1 MSAAVSIPS
10 LRIRPCSVTALA
22 LAVLFVTVLA
32 PSGARSQASG
42 TIKIVVPLPAGGGVD
57 VVARELAEQIGQA
70 QGATFVIE
78 NRPGAGTMIGTE
90 AVARANP
97 DGNTLLVVPN
107 SFVVAPQLHKSN
119 YDAIASFVPIC
130 SLVATPT
137 VLAVNKSSPYR
148 TFGDIV
154 AAAQAEPGKLTV
166 GSGGGAALQ
175 LNFEM
180 LQQATHI
187 RTTFVAYS
195 GTVPAVIAALG
206 GHIDAVFSD
215 FPTVWP
221 QIKSGSLHA
230 LATGARTR
238 VESLP
243 GVPTIDE
250 SGYKG
255 YEAEIWYG
263 LFAPAKTPAD
273 VTTRLAGWFAAAV
286 QDAGIKAKLAAQGLR
301 PVGLCGAEFGAQV
314 RAQYATFGQVIRE
327 AGIKVE

>member
-1 MSAAVSIPS
+1 MNRRRCHRLAAAILVAF
-10 LRIRPCSVTALA
+10 CVAGLA
-22 LAVLFVTVLA
+22 H
-32 PSGARSQASG
+32 SGARAQTG

-70 QGATFVIE
+70 HAATFIVE

-107 SFVVAPQLHKSN
+107 SFVVAPQLHKAN
-119 YDAIASFVPIC
+119 YDAIASFTPIC

-148 TFGDIV
+148 TLADLV
-154 AAAQAEPGKLTV
+154 AAAQAEPGKLTI

-180 LQQATHI
+180 LQQTTHI
-187 RTTFVAYS
+187 RTTFVPFS

-206 GHIDAVFSD
+206 GHVDAVFSD
-215 FPTVWP
+215 FPTIWP
-221 QIKSGSLHA
+221 QIKSGALHA

-238 VESLP
+238 SESLP
-243 GVPTIDE
+243 TVPTIDE

-273 VTTRLAGWFAAAV
+273 VTGRLAGWFAAAV

-301 PVGLCGAEFGAQV
+301 PVGMCGTEFAAQV
-314 RAQYATFGQVIRE
+314 RRQYDEFGRVIRE
-327 AGIKVE
+327 AGIKAE

>member
-1 MSAAVSIPS
+1 VNRLRERIAAAAVA
-10 LRIRPCSVTALA
+10 ALIA
-22 LAVLFVTVLA
+22 AVNA
-32 PSGARSQASG
+32 PGVRAQTG
-42 TIKIVVPLPAGGGVD
+42 TIRIVVPLPAGGGVD

-90 AVARANP
+90 VVARAIP

-107 SFVVAPQLHKSN
+107 SFLVAPQLHKAN
-119 YDAIASFVPIC
+119 YDAIASFEPIC

-137 VLAVNKSSPYR
+137 VLAVNKASPYR
-148 TFGDIV
+148 TFGELI
-154 AAAQAEPGKLTV
+154 AAARAEPGKLTI

-187 RTTFVAYS
+187 RTTFVGYS

-206 GHIDAVFSD
+206 AHIDAVFSD
-215 FPTVWP
+215 FPTAWS
-221 QIKSGSLHA
+221 QIRSGALRA

-238 VESLP
+238 LESLP

-263 LFAPAKTPAD
+263 LFAPAMTPPE
-273 VTTRLAGWFAAAV
+273 VTARLAGWFATAV
-286 QDAGIKAKLAAQGLR
+286 QDGGIKTKLAVQGLR
-301 PVGLCGAEFGAQV
+301 PVGLCGPEFGGQV
-314 RAQYATFGQVIRE
+314 RAQYEMFGRVIRD
-327 AGIKVE
+327 AGIKAE

>member
-1 MSAAVSIPS
+1 MKLHAPSVARAAAAAALVAVSLGLPG
-10 LRIRPCSVTALA
+10 
-22 LAVLFVTVLA
+22 A
-32 PSGARSQASG
+32 PHVRAQTG
-42 TIKIVVPLPAGGGVD
+42 TIKLVVPLPAGGGVD
-57 VVARELAEQIGQA
+57 VVARQLAEQIGQA
-70 QGATFVIE
+70 QGASFIVE

-119 YDAIASFVPIC
+119 YDAIASFTPIC

-148 TFGDIV
+148 TLADLV
-154 AAAQAEPGKLTV
+154 AAAHAEPGKLTV

-180 LQQATHI
+180 LQQATRI

-215 FPTVWP
+215 FPTAWP
-221 QIKSGSLHA
+221 QIKSGALHA

-238 VESLP
+238 LESLP
-243 GVPTIDE
+243 AVATIDE
-250 SGYKG
+250 SGYQG

-273 VTTRLAGWFAAAV
+273 VTARLAGWFAAAV

-301 PVGLCGAEFGAQV
+301 PVGLCGDEFRDQV
-314 RAQYATFGQVIRE
+314 RAQYDMFGRVIRE

>member
-1 MSAAVSIPS
+1 VSGSRQRLVAAAFAALIAAGPVSSASAQTGTV
-10 LRIRPCSVTALA
+10 RI
-22 LAVLFVTVLA
+22 
-32 PSGARSQASG
+32 
-42 TIKIVVPLPAGGGVD
+42 IVPLPAGGGVD
-57 VVARELAEQIGQA
+57 VVARELAEQVGQS

-90 AVARANP
+90 AAARAAP

-107 SFVVAPQLHKSN
+107 SFLVAPQLHKAN
-119 YDAIASFVPIC
+119 YDPIASFTPIC
-130 SLVATPT
+130 GLVATPT

-148 TFGDIV
+148 TFGELV
-154 AAAQAEPGKLTV
+154 AAAQAAPGKLTM

-187 RTTFVAYS
+187 RTTFVGYA

-215 FPTVWP
+215 FPTAWP
-221 QIKSGSLHA
+221 QIKSGALRA

-238 VESLP
+238 LPSLP
-243 GVPTIDE
+243 DVPTVDE
-250 SGYKG
+250 SGYQG

-263 LFAPAKTPAD
+263 LFAPAGTPAD
-273 VTTRLAGWFAAAV
+273 VTARLASWFAAAV
-286 QDAGIKAKLAAQGLR
+286 QDGGIQAKLAVQGLR
-301 PVGLCGAEFGAQV
+301 PVGMCGADFAAQV
-314 RAQYATFGQVIRE
+314 RAQYDMFGRVIRDS
-327 AGIKVE
+327 GIKAE

>member
-1 MSAAVSIPS
+1 LALLVA
-10 LRIRPCSVTALA
+10 ALA
-22 LAVLFVTVLA
+22 PA
-32 PSGARSQASG
+32 GAHAQTG
-42 TIKIVVPLPAGGGVD
+42 TIRLVVPLPAGGGVD
-57 VVARELAEQIGQA
+57 VVARQLAEQIAQA
-70 QGATFVIE
+70 QGATFIIE

-107 SFVVAPQLHKSN
+107 SFVVAPQLHKAN
-119 YDAIASFVPIC
+119 YDAIASFTPIC

-137 VLAVNKSSPYR
+137 VLAVNKTSPYR
-148 TFGDIV
+148 TLADLVG
-154 AAAQAEPGKLTV
+154 AAQAQPGKLTL
-166 GSGGGAALQ
+166 GSGGGAAMQ

-187 RTTFVAYS
+187 RTTFVPYA

-215 FPTVWP
+215 FPTAWP
-221 QIKSGSLHA
+221 QIKSGALHA

-238 VESLP
+238 LEWLP
-243 GVPTIDE
+243 AVPTIDE

-263 LFAPAKTPAD
+263 LFAPAKAPAD
-273 VTTRLAGWFAAAV
+273 VTVRLAGWFAAAV
-286 QDAGIKAKLAAQGLR
+286 QDAGIKAKLTAQGLR
-301 PVGLCGAEFGAQV
+301 PVGLCGAAFGAQV
-314 RAQYATFGQVIRE
+314 RAQYEMFGRVIRD
-327 AGIKVE
+327 AGIKAE

>member
-1 MSAAVSIPS
+1 MNRLRKRVAAAAVA
-10 LRIRPCSVTALA
+10 ALVA
-22 LAVLFVTVLA
+22 AVNPPGVRA
-32 PSGARSQASG
+32 QGG
-42 TIKIVVPLPAGGGVD
+42 TIRIVVPQPAGGGVD

-107 SFVVAPQLHKSN
+107 SFLVAPQLHKAN
-119 YDAIASFVPIC
+119 YDAIASFEPIC

-137 VLAVNKSSPYR
+137 MLAVNKSSPYR
-148 TFGDIV
+148 TLGDLV
-154 AAAQAEPGKLTV
+154 AAAQAEPGKLTI

-187 RTTFVAYS
+187 RTTFVGYS

-215 FPTVWP
+215 FPTAWP
-221 QIKSGSLHA
+221 QIKAGALRA
-230 LATGARTR
+230 LATGGRSR
-238 VESLP
+238 LPSLP
-243 GVPTIDE
+243 DIPTVDE

-263 LFAPAKTPAD
+263 LFAPANTPAD
-273 VTTRLAGWFAAAV
+273 VTARLGNWFAAAV
-286 QDAGIKAKLAAQGLR
+286 QDGGIQAKLAAQGLH
-301 PVGLCGAEFGAQV
+301 PVGLCGADFAAQV
-314 RAQYATFGQVIRE
+314 GAQYAMFGRVIRE
-327 AGIKVE
+327 AGIKPE

>member
-1 MSAAVSIPS
+1 VNRLRRQRLAVAAAAVFASAVPLS
-10 LRIRPCSVTALA
+10 DAGAQTATIR
-22 LAVLFVTVLA
+22 
-32 PSGARSQASG
+32 
-42 TIKIVVPLPAGGGVD
+42 IVVPLPAGGGVD
-57 VVARELAEQIGQA
+57 VVARQLAEQIGQT
-70 QGATFVIE
+70 QGVTFIIE

-107 SFVVAPQLHKSN
+107 SFLVAPQLHKAN
-119 YDAIASFVPIC
+119 YDAIGSFEPIC
-130 SLVATPT
+130 SLVTTPT

-148 TFGDIV
+148 TFGDLL
-154 AAAQAEPGKLTV
+154 AAVHAEPSKLTV
-166 GSGGGAALQ
+166 GSGSGAALQ

-187 RTTFVAYS
+187 RTTFVGYS

-215 FPTVWP
+215 FPTAWP
-221 QIKSGSLHA
+221 QIKSGALRA

-238 VESLP
+238 LEWLP
-243 GVPTIDE
+243 DVPTIDE

-263 LFAPAKTPAD
+263 LFAPARTPPE
-273 VTTRLAGWFAAAV
+273 VTARLAGWFAAAV
-286 QDAGIKAKLAAQGLR
+286 QDAGIKTKLAVQGLR
-301 PVGLCGAEFGAQV
+301 PVGLCGDQFRAQV
-314 RAQYATFGQVIRE
+314 RRQYDEFGRVIRE
-327 AGIKVE
+327 TGIKAE

>member
-1 MSAAVSIPS
+1 VPVNPPHRRRLAAAVVAALLAAVLTPSAAS
-10 LRIRPCSVTALA
+10 A
-22 LAVLFVTVLA
+22 
-32 PSGARSQASG
+32 QSG
-42 TIKIVVPLPAGGGVD
+42 TIKIIVPLPAGGGVD
-57 VVARELAEQIGQA
+57 VVARELAEQIGRS

-119 YDAIASFVPIC
+119 YDAIANFTPIC

-148 TFGDIV
+148 TLADLV

-187 RTTFVAYS
+187 RTTFVPFS

-206 GHIDAVFSD
+206 GHVDAVFSD

-221 QIKSGSLHA
+221 QIKSGALHP

-238 VESLP
+238 SDSLP
-243 GVPTIDE
+243 AVPTIDE
-250 SGYKG
+250 SGYKS

-263 LFAPAKTPAD
+263 LFAPARTPAD
-273 VTTRLAGWFAAAV
+273 VTARLAGWFAAAV
-286 QDAGIKAKLAAQGLR
+286 QGAGIKAKLAAQGLH

-314 RAQYATFGQVIRE
+314 RQQYEMFGRVIRE
-327 AGIKVE
+327 AGIKAE

>member
-1 MSAAVSIPS
+1 
-10 LRIRPCSVTALA
+10 
-22 LAVLFVTVLA
+22 
-32 PSGARSQASG
+32 
-42 TIKIVVPLPAGGGVD
+42 
-57 VVARELAEQIGQA
+57 
-70 QGATFVIE
+70 
-78 NRPGAGTMIGTE
+78 
-90 AVARANP
+90 
-97 DGNTLLVVPN
+97 LLVVPN
-107 SFVVAPQLHKSN
+107 SFVVAPQLHKAN
-119 YDAIASFVPIC
+119 YDAIASFTPIC

-148 TFGDIV
+148 TLADLV

-187 RTTFVAYS
+187 RTTFVPFS

-206 GHIDAVFSD
+206 GHVDAVFSD
-215 FPTVWP
+215 FPTIWP
-221 QIKSGSLHA
+221 QIKSGALHA
-230 LATGARTR
+230 LATGVRTR
-238 VESLP
+238 LESLP
-243 GVPTIDE
+243 EVPTIDE

-263 LFAPAKTPAD
+263 LFAPAKTPAE
-273 VTTRLAGWFAAAV
+273 VTARLAGWFAAAV

-301 PVGLCGAEFGAQV
+301 PVGLCGVEFGAQV
-314 RAQYATFGQVIRE
+314 RAQYEMFGRVIRE